1 MRKKEYWDRDDIQF
15 SRLLAEIKAAGLT
28 GEQLVAIRDSMSL
41 TTTEVCELLDR
52 AEETWDA
59 LKVDLDFV
67 NEHCVVCSTKLVEK
81 GGGRPFSPE
90 KSMKKRIVVFSTSD
104 IQTYVSGDSRLNPTT
119 YVSGDSRLNPTP
131 PKFQSTGELER
142 ALSLGF
148 TVYVISTRH
157 KLSETDKWWFD
168 KADYVYLATSA
179 MDSLCA
185 NSPALI
191 APWLKFFQE
200 LNISLPV
207 KARPDDDTEWLQ
219 DQFEGP
225 LPQRYGFNSWL
236 EARDYLMYVKHPND
250 TIIVTGSDF
259 RRLYP

>member
-1 MRKKEYWDRDDIQF
+1 
-15 SRLLAEIKAAGLT
+15 
-28 GEQLVAIRDSMSL
+28 V
-41 TTTEVCELLDR
+41 
-52 AEETWDA
+52 
-59 LKVDLDFV
+59 
-67 NEHCVVCSTKLVEK
+67 
-81 GGGRPFSPE
+81 
-90 KSMKKRIVVFSTSD
+90 KKRIVVFSTSD
-104 IQTYVSGDSRLNPTT
+104 IQTWVSGPRGAMAPSLE
-119 YVSGDSRLNPTP
+119 
-131 PKFQSTGELER
+131 STGELER

-168 KADYVYLATSA
+168 KANYVYLASSA
-179 MDSLCA
+179 MDSMCA

-200 LNISLPV
+200 LDIPIPA
-207 KARPDDDTEWLQ
+207 KQRDPDDTEWLQ

-236 EARDYLMYVKHPND
+236 EARDYLERGDFAFKSDN
-250 TIIVTGSDF
+250 IIVTGSDF